1 LARPSTKNRPEW
13 DAIADAA
20 QAGGGRTRQDKFYA
34 TEMSRKMVEAFM
46 RQNLTGV
53 AKDMLM
59 ASIRS
64 VGWNLGTK
72 REVLGGAADFGLLT
86 PRV

>member
-1 LARPSTKNRPEW
+1 
-13 DAIADAA
+13 
-20 QAGGGRTRQDKFYA
+20 
-34 TEMSRKMVEAFM
+34 MVEAIK